1 MIIDKGIPDTEIILE
16 KFERYQMQDV
26 LRGAK
31 IYFKKLIDEK
41 TDFEDWQHTELQHY
55 FLDFINE
62 LIEELN

>member
-31 IYFKKLIDEK
+31 IYFQKLIDEK
-41 TDFEDWQHTELQHY
+41 TNFEDWQHTELQHY
-55 FLDFINE
+55 FLDFIEE
-62 LIEELN
+62 LIDELN